1 MTPINQRKDKKY
13 LLTAFIAEGIA
24 ALLIAITLFI
34 FFIIGIK
41 INSNKC
47 EDYDY
52 HKPYYDNFDYNYNNG
67 NIDNSILF

>member
-13 LLTAFIAEGIA
+13 LLVAFIAEGIA

-34 FFIIGIK
+34 FFIIGLK

-47 EDYDY
+47 DDYDY
-52 HKPYYDNFDYNYNNG
+52 HKPYYNNFDYNYNNG